1 MRGIDAG
8 GGDPMEF
15 GPEGHRLLEGIAK
28 GAAYLRAHMEL
39 LERTPSTSAEDLGK
53 SRAML
58 LDLVKT
64 IERIIA
70 DLMDVSDAVRREA
83 MQTLTDQA
91 GRKTDDGARIARSVK
106 VGRNDACPCG
116 SGKKWKKCCGRLAP
130 VH

>member
-1 MRGIDAG
+1 MD
-8 GGDPMEF
+8 
-15 GPEGHRLLEGIAK
+15 LLE
-28 GAAYLRAHMEL
+28 H
-39 LERTPSTSAEDLGK
+39 TPSATAEDLRK

-83 MQTLTDQA
+83 IQTFADEA
-91 GRKTDDGARIARSVK
+91 GRKTDDGARIARPVK

-116 SGKKWKKCCGRLAP
+116 SGKKWKKCCGKHAT

>member
-1 MRGIDAG
+1 MV
-8 GGDPMEF
+8 
-15 GPEGHRLLEGIAK
+15 
-28 GAAYLRAHMEL
+28 
-39 LERTPSTSAEDLGK
+39 
-53 SRAML
+53 
-58 LDLVKT
+58 LDLVKAN
-64 IERIIA
+64 ERIIA

-91 GRKTDDGARIARSVK
+91 GRKTDDGVRIARSVK